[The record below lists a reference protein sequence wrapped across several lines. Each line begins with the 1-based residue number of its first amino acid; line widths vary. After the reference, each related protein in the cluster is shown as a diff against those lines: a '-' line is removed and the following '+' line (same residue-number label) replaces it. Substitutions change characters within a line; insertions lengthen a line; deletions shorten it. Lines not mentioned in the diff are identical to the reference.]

1 MMKRFMA
8 IETFR
13 PGCKEKVYARFQE
26 KGRLLPNGL
35 VYIDSW
41 LVQEGTRCFQL
52 METEDVSLFEAWTT
66 SWDDLVDFEIV
77 ELGET
82 ES

>member
-1 MMKRFMA
+1 MMKRYMA
-8 IETFR
+8 IETFK

-35 VYIDSW
+35 LYIDSW
-41 LVQEGTRCFQL
+41 LTEDRARCFQL

-66 SWDDLVDFEIV
+66 RWEDLVDFEIV
-77 ELGET
+77 ELGKKD
-82 ES
+82 S